1 MTIVQQ
7 ILWGSAVLGL
17 CLVIHVGCLAM
28 CARVL
33 ESVSERVRH
42 RKLALR
48 ITTMLMLALCILIF
62 ALTIEVWIWSVLWV
76 VFDILPD
83 WNASVYFS
91 LVTFTAL
98 GYGDLVLGPE
108 ARIFATFA
116 AVTGLL
122 SFGLSTAFLVA
133 VTNRL
138 LLTDRED
145 HRPGNHRRR

>member
-1 MTIVQQ
+1 MTILQQ

-17 CLVIHVGCLAM
+17 CLIIHVGCLAM
-28 CARVL
+28 CARIL
-33 ESVSERVRH
+33 ETFSQRIRRH
-42 RKLALR
+42 KLAMQ
-48 ITTMLMLALCILIF
+48 ITTMLMLALGILIF
-62 ALTIEVWIWSVLWV
+62 ALTIEVWIWSTIW
-76 VFDILPD
+76 ILFEIFPN
-83 WNASVYFS
+83 WNESVYFS

-133 VTNRL
+133 ITNRL
-138 LLTDRED
+138 LAADRED
-145 HRPGNHRRR
+145 HHRARH